1 MKTITIDDELY
12 AYIASQTKYI
22 GEGASDILRRLLL
35 PETEPQQ
42 TAPVIEES
50 VEAETV
56 QEAAVEAAPSEK
68 VAIESAPNDEVV
80 ADVNTDSEGVFSLLA
95 STTIDASA
103 SKVEIFLQV
112 LSALHQTNSSAFKR
126 VLDVK
131 GRNRLYFAN
140 SKEELLASG
149 SSTNPKQVPASE
161 FWVVTNNNTGKKVA
175 ILKEVAQVLGYSQQD
190 TQRLVAVFAPESA

>member
-42 TAPVIEES
+42 TAAVIEQS
-50 VEAETV
+50 VEAEMA
-56 QEAAVEAAPSEK
+56 QETAVEQEPVND
-68 VAIESAPNDEVV
+68 VAVETNA
-80 ADVNTDSEGVFSLLA
+80 DSEGVFSLLA
-95 STTIDASA
+95 STGIDASA

-112 LSALHQTNSSAFKR
+112 LSALHQTNSNAFNR